1 MTVSPQTEEYAC
13 LAARAADELK
23 ATSILALDVSQR
35 LVLSEVFLVLSGSSD
50 RQVRAI
56 VDAVEERLHT
66 AGLKRTRREGYDEA
80 HWVLIDYGDLVVHVL
95 QDEDREYYALDR
107 LWADCPVLDLGISA
121 DQAEPQANAESEIA
135 VDTSPDRAAG
145 AYAGGDPG
153 VTDESP
159 ADVSGAPANRAASLP
174 LRRDEHAAGEAAV
187 ADVVE

>member
-1 MTVSPQTEEYAC
+1 MTVSPQIEEYVC
-13 LAARAADELK
+13 LAVRAADELK

-107 LWADCPVLDLGISA
+107 LWADCPVLDLEVSA
-121 DQAEPQANAESEIA
+121 DDASVQVGSDSHAVVDVAE
-135 VDTSPDRAAG
+135 
-145 AYAGGDPG
+145 
-153 VTDESP
+153 
-159 ADVSGAPANRAASLP
+159 
-174 LRRDEHAAGEAAV
+174 
-187 ADVVE
+187 